1 MRGEHASAE
10 ERRARLGEVL
20 GNERACCLGGL
31 GTVAVHAPIVA
42 ATGTEA
48 TDFTPNGLFRTALGR
63 CTLIGMKAALAVT
76 AVLSVLAIGAIP
88 ALGLTP
94 GTADEPAVVTAAL
107 VSGKDGLDR
116 DRDRETGPP
125 PWAHG
130 HGHAKP
136 AKPAKPGK
144 PVKADRQDGRREAP
158 PGWSKHP
165 GKIRGHG
172 HGMAMRAWAHCV
184 GEATRRAR

>member
-1 MRGEHASAE
+1 
-10 ERRARLGEVL
+10 
-20 GNERACCLGGL
+20 
-31 GTVAVHAPIVA
+31 
-42 ATGTEA
+42 
-48 TDFTPNGLFRTALGR
+48 
-63 CTLIGMKAALAVT
+63 MKAALAVT

-136 AKPAKPGK
+136 AKPAKPAKADK
-144 PVKADRQDGRREAP
+144 PVKPAKPVKPVKPAKADKAYMGRGPGDVP
-158 PGWSKHP
+158 PGWAKHP

-172 HGMAMRAWAHCV
+172 HGMAMRQWAHCV
-184 GEATRRAR
+184 GDATRELADGERLDREQACGGRPVPPGQLKKG

>member
-1 MRGEHASAE
+1 M
-10 ERRARLGEVL
+10 
-20 GNERACCLGGL
+20 
-31 GTVAVHAPIVA
+31 A

-88 ALGLTP
+88 ALGLTR
-94 GTADEPAVVTAAL
+94 GSADEPAVVTAAL
-107 VSGKDGLDR
+107 VSGENDR
-116 DRDRETGPP
+116 DRGRERDRETGPP
-125 PWAHG
+125 PWARG

-136 AKPAKPGK
+136 AKPVKPAKPGK
-144 PVKADRQDGRREAP
+144 PVKADRQDGPGDVP
-158 PGWSKHP
+158 PGWAKHP

-172 HGMAMRAWAHCV
+172 HGMAMRQWAHCV
-184 GEATRRAR
+184 GDATRELADGERLDREQACGGRPVPPGQLKKG